1 MYFGICLEVAKITEF
16 RMFYNPHFLR
26 QAKFMK
32 KLFSNRN
39 FSGGKSRP
47 LVLVGALALA
57 STQLAGCFTVGQEFA
72 SNRVNEI
79 KVGQT
84 RKQDISEMFGTP
96 WRTGLEDGRPT
107 WTYGIYKYSLF
118 GGDDTQ
124 DLLIRFDPQGLVRSY
139 TFSSTRK

>member
-1 MYFGICLEVAKITEF
+1 
-16 RMFYNPHFLR
+16 
-26 QAKFMK
+26 MK
-32 KLFSNRN
+32 KIFSVRCI
-39 FSGGKSRP
+39 SAIKLSSI
-47 LVLVGALALA
+47 LLVGGIAA
-57 STQLAGCFTVGQEFA
+57 TQLTGCFTVGQEFA
-72 SNRVNEI
+72 ASRVSEI

-84 RKQDISEMFGTP
+84 TKKDISELFGTP

-124 DLLIRFDPQGLVRSY
+124 DLLIRFDPQGVVRSF